1 MKILLYLEP
10 WYWILPVDAEDR
22 ILRMSQFIRIYING
36 DYLSNSCIPSP
47 SQSGH
52 LFIRQ
57 LELVKESLS
66 NLSSHLQAVT
76 EGKETHV
83 VICFLCHFCSLIAIK
98 DYLFLVM
105 FWHLESVQLSR
116 TLSCHYDCFY
126 FFSRSLRIFISGSIQ
141 TFPSVFHHW
150 VLSVLLPSRLCF
162 SVCEK

>member
-1 MKILLYLEP
+1 MI
-10 WYWILPVDAEDR
+10 
-22 ILRMSQFIRIYING
+22 QFIRTHHKG

-76 EGKETHV
+76 EGKETYV
-83 VICFLCHFCSLIAIK
+83 VIPFLCYFYILISIEG
-98 DYLFLVM
+98 YLFLIM
-105 FWHLESVQLSR
+105 FQYLESVQLSR

-126 FFSRSLRIFISGSIQ
+126 WFLRSLRIFISEALRLFLQSFIIQ
-141 TFPSVFHHW
+141 FYQCSCHHVYVF
-150 VLSVLLPSRLCF
+150 LSAKIKDPVRG
-162 SVCEK
+162 E